1 MATDHGGGKAGF
13 AASIRANSLLTG
25 NSAGNFADCGRFS
38 RFAAKIHQRLQS
50 LPAKFP
56 TQSSREFLPA

>member
-13 AASIRANSLLTG
+13 AASIRANSLL
-25 NSAGNFADCGRFS
+25 AGNFADCGRFS
-38 RFAAKIHQRLQS
+38 RFAAKIHQRLQR
-50 LPAKFP
+50 LPVKFP